1 MCYFLHASGVPVFFY
16 SHLSVLYQETA
27 VISSVSRRGCVSVS
41 VAVVPH
47 KSEHVQVGRV
57 RLCLC
62 VHSCG

>member
-27 VISSVSRRGCVSVS
+27 AISSVSRRGCVSVS

-47 KSEHVQVGRV
+47 KSEHV
-57 RLCLC
+57 
-62 VHSCG
+62 